1 MDVTP
6 IALESINAGVSTA
19 YNTQFDSVKP
29 VYTEFTYEASSTG
42 DEEVYPRVDLL
53 PGMREW
59 IGERRVNWLTMS
71 SFKIQNR
78 TWEGTIGVK
87 RENIEDD
94 KYGFLTQAAAQ
105 MGLGAARLPDLLIAQ
120 LMAGGTAALCPDNA
134 NFFDLDHENYSPN
147 GGGQLTTNANY
158 QPAPAGYTG
167 PSWYLMATAD
177 VTKPFIYQKRRA
189 FVVKALFDP
198 SSPDVFYKNEFM
210 WGNDGRC
217 NAGYGLWHYVFRSD
231 AQLNVTNLIAAREA
245 LSKWNRPDGSPLGIL
260 QSGGIK
266 LVTGVQLG
274 PIAKTYCTSQFLPAG
289 DPLAVGGTV
298 TNMFQGYATPVE
310 NPWIP

>member
-1 MDVTP
+1 MEVNQ
-6 IALESINAGVSTA
+6 IALESLNAGVSTA
-19 YNTQFDSVKP
+19 YNTQFDGVKP

-53 PGMREW
+53 PGLREW
-59 IGERRVNWLTMS
+59 VGERKTNWLTLNA
-71 SFKIQNR
+71 FTIKNK
-78 TWEGTIGVK
+78 TFEGTIGVK

-105 MGLGAARLPDLLIAQ
+105 MGLGAARLPDLLIAG
-120 LMAGGTAALCPDNA
+120 LMANGTSVLAPDGA
-134 NFFDLDHENYSPN
+134 NFFDVDHENYAP
-147 GGGQLTTNANY
+147 GGGSLTTNANY

-167 PSWYLMATAD
+167 PSWYLMATGD

-189 FVVKALFDP
+189 FVVRALFDP
-198 SSPDVFYKNEFM
+198 SSPTVFEKNEFT
-210 WGNDGRC
+210 WGNDGRA

-231 AQLNVTNLIAAREA
+231 APLTVANLEAARAA

-260 QSGGIK
+260 QSGGVK
-266 LVTGVQLG
+266 LVTGVGLG
-274 PIAKTYCTSQFLPAG
+274 PAARAYCTSDFLPAG
-289 DPLAVGGTV
+289 DPMATGGTV
-298 TNMFQGYATPVE
+298 TNTFKGLATPIE